1 MGRKPKF
8 RPKITRVKLNPEQAV
23 LSCNCWSTG
32 RVFQSQ
38 SHVAW
43 RYWVGTSP
51 ELGRICGYDQHGTK
65 VLNGYGPAKILPSW
79 NPLPNLTA
87 S

>member
-23 LSCNCWSTG
+23 LTCNCFSRGVIGVLPKTFSDVSYGTACEGERG
-32 RVFQSQ
+32 R
-38 SHVAW
+38 
-43 RYWVGTSP
+43 
-51 ELGRICGYDQHGTK
+51 LGHIVGYDTGDPRFY
-65 VLNGYGPAKILPSW
+65 GYTRTSANQVS
-79 NPLPNLTA
+79 